1 MPYLKPNVPYED
13 NRTREEV
20 LEYAFSALKRNHD
33 AFSSSLGKSSSSSF
47 VEEEQERLTDTVNN
61 CVSSSSRNTNNATTL
76 NHHHHNNNYS
86 NNNKANVVTLRTNDD
101 EYYYTNGGDK
111 QQQQQFRQND
121 DSQEEGS
128 RYWRI
133 FATSDVHADMQANKD
148 WVVRF
153 CQNCSHP
160 EPGTVLLVAG
170 DVATDVQKVIDALK
184 LFKLRY
190 QEVFLLRGEPRVMV
204 AGERG
209 DGRFGG

>member
-33 AFSSSLGKSSSSSF
+33 AFSSSSSLGKSSKPSF
-47 VEEEQERLTDTVNN
+47 VEEGQRLTDAN
-61 CVSSSSRNTNNATTL
+61 CASSSSSRNTNNATTL
-76 NHHHHNNNYS
+76 HRHHHHSNNNNNS
-86 NNNKANVVTLRTNDD
+86 NSGNNKANVVTLRTNDD

-111 QQQQQFRQND
+111 QQQQFKQND

-128 RYWRI
+128 RCWRI

-153 CQNCSHP
+153 CQNCTHP
-160 EPGTVLLVAG
+160 EPGLFYSSP
-170 DVATDVQKVIDALK
+170 ATWRRTCKKSSTL
-184 LFKLRY
+184 
-190 QEVFLLRGEPRVMV
+190 
-204 AGERG
+204 
-209 DGRFGG
+209 